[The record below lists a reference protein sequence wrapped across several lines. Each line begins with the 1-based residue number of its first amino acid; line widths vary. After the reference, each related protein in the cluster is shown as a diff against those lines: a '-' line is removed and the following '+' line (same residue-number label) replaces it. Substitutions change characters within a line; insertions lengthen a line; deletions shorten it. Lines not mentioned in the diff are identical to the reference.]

1 MENRVINIAI
11 VAEVAEA
18 LKELKEDMV
27 FVGGAVISLY
37 TDDPAADEVR
47 PTQDVDMTLNIINFS
62 HWQRVEGR
70 LRELGFQPNPFG
82 HAICSFKYKDIL
94 IDIMATE
101 DGPLGLTNRWYKV
114 GLENIWTVNAK
125 NQKIKILSAPCYL
138 ATKLEAF
145 NDRGNDYRSSHD
157 IEDIIYVIDNR
168 TTIVNEVKES
178 DKRVYS
184 YLKKELLKIVKQGI
198 LTEVLMTHIHPLMID
213 ERMPIIEDKIM
224 QILEL

>member
-11 VAEVAEA
+11 IAEVAEA